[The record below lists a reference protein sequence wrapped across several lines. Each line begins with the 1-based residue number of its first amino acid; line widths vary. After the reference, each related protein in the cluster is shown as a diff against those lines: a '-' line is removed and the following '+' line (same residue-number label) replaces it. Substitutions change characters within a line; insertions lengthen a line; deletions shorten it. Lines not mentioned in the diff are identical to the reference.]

1 MLGVTKYT
9 YIILKSLCRL
19 LCSTFSFPLNG
30 MFFFFTKTYI
40 YDEFHLVG
48 TDCDEM
54 LLHFVTVVPKIGGG
68 EPGKA
73 KEYQFLVLFLT
84 FVSVVQ

>member
-1 MLGVTKYT
+1 MPFTVFYLQ
-9 YIILKSLCRL
+9 
-19 LCSTFSFPLNG
+19 FSSKWDV
-30 MFFFFTKTYI
+30 FFFFTKTYI

-54 LLHFVTVVPKIGGG
+54 LLHFVTVVPKIGGR

-73 KEYQFLVLFLT
+73 KEYQFLVLFFKVL
-84 FVSVVQ
+84 FLLFSEDR